1 MIDWYMLFVPAAV
14 LAILLLFR
22 FVGCSFESPLI
33 AEPYVQDVE
42 HDGPVRFYAMQESPG
57 STSAIDNSGNLNGRY
72 GDAGPFLLSG
82 ADAAHY
88 LSLPIAN
95 PSIDLGAPSVEP
107 NEPTDRSVRFNGGF
121 LSAQGPPAL
130 SGLERFTVEALVHP
144 EWDIINQRNFYCV
157 VDHTHFVPGIS
168 APGPNRNTGF
178 AIYAGPDDPSDP
190 TSPICW
196 QLWLGTG
203 RDTTGRG
210 EFARA
215 FPVTGPGP
223 LVSAEDTYLA
233 VQFGDTQAFLW
244 AFTVKA
250 DFNQVK
256 FEVQHLPYVQP
267 VDPDPRNFVLS
278 IGLSGNFA
286 GLIPPFPSPA
296 GHVIYP
302 FVGRIADV
310 AVYDT
315 FLDGGRVMSHIMNA
329 FNTT

>member
-1 MIDWYMLFVPAAV
+1 MIDWYTLLIPIAV
-14 LAILLLFR
+14 SAVLLLFR
-22 FVGCSFESPLI
+22 FVGCTFS
-33 AEPYVQDVE
+33 EPFIFQAYETDVL
-42 HDGPVRFYAMQESPG
+42 HDQPVRFYPMGDTAG
-57 STSAIDNSGNLNGRY
+57 STTAFDETHHLDGRY

-82 ADAAHY
+82 TDAATY
-88 LSLPIAN
+88 LSLPIAT
-95 PSIDLGAPSVEP
+95 PSIEVGAPQVAP
-107 NEPTDRSVRFNGGF
+107 NLTGTSVRLNGGF
-121 LSAQGPPAL
+121 LSAQGPPPI

-144 EWDIINQRNFYCV
+144 EWDIVNQRNFYCV
-157 VDHTHFVPGIS
+157 VDYSNFVPGLG

-178 AIYAGPDDPSDP
+178 AIYAGPDNPSDL
-190 TSPICW
+190 TSPVCW

-215 FPVTGPGP
+215 FPATGPGP
-223 LVSAEDTYLA
+223 LVLAEDTYLA

-250 DFNQVK
+250 DMNLVK
-256 FEVQHLPYVQP
+256 FEVQHLPYVQAT
-267 VDPDPRNFVLS
+267 DPDPSKLVLRV
-278 IGLSGNFA
+278 GLSGNFA

-302 FVGRIADV
+302 FVGRIAEV

-315 FLDGGRVMSHIMNA
+315 VFDPGRLMSHVVNA